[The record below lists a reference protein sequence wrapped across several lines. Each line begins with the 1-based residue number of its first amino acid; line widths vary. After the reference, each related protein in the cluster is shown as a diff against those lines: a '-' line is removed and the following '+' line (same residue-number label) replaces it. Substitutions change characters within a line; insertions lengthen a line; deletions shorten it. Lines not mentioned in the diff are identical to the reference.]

1 MNRLEGATEIV
12 RSGSDD
18 GATRRAVE
26 RGLLVR
32 LARGCHV
39 RAVDWSAADRDE
51 RFRLRIQAARL
62 VTRGRFVLSH
72 AAAAYAWGLPWV
84 GDWPRLV
91 DVTDPERSTT
101 RSTTA
106 TRCHTAALEESET
119 VSFDGFLLTS
129 LARTV
134 IDVALTVPFSLGVVV
149 ADAALNSGHVIEGQF
164 TAALDSR
171 SAARRFASATH
182 VVRFADRLAGS
193 AAESLSRVGVHA
205 RGAPRPLLQKKF
217 HGSHGATA
225 FGDLFWEEVGVLGEC
240 DGDQNTS
247 NRSSGRSARWNR
259 LCSRRKGGAIGCKRF
274 PRCDGWCAGAG
285 AKPRILSSCRGASR
299 RWASPSAR
307 GVGPATHG
315 DDALR
320 TRSPAAAG
328 CGVRDTWG
336 GRPVGLTS
344 D

>member
-12 RSGSDD
+12 RSGVDD
-18 GATRRAVE
+18 RATRRAVE

-101 RSTTA
+101 RSTTV
-106 TRCHTAALEESET
+106 TRCHAAALEESET

-149 ADAALNSGHVIEGQF
+149 ADAALNSGHVVEGQF

-171 SAARRFASATH
+171 SAARRFVSATH

-225 FGDLFWEEVGVLGEC
+225 FGDLFWEQVGVLGEC
-240 DGDQNTS
+240 DGDQKYLQPKFRPE
-247 NRSSGRSARWNR
+247 RSVEQALLEEKRRGDWLQALPEVRRLVRWGWR
-259 LCSRRKGGAIGCKRF
+259 EASDPELLSRRLAQVGVPFG
-274 PRCDGWCAGAG
+274 PR
-285 AKPRILSSCRGASR
+285 R
-299 RWASPSAR
+299 RP
-307 GVGPATHG
+307 G
-315 DDALR
+315 D
-320 TRSPAAAG
+320 P
-328 CGVRDTWG
+328 W
-336 GRPVGLTS
+336 
-344 D
+344 